1 MRIAFI
7 PAIRYNYAAGSRRR
21 DKRLFRKFGR
31 AFTCNSNSP
40 KFQNRE
46 ERCTPK
52 TQNPISQYMSLSL
65 GIVGAGTMGM
75 GIARVAALNKFNVA
89 LYDINETV
97 ILNGIARVTSEMKR
111 SVEKQKLLQ
120 EEMTDTLSRIHP
132 RTKLSDLGHC
142 DIIIEAVLEDLRI
155 KKDLFRHLEADVRPD
170 AILATNTSSLS
181 VTAIASG
188 VKKPDRVVGL
198 HFFNPVHAMKLVEV
212 VRGTH
217 TSEGTMQRGVEFV
230 EKLGKTSVRVK
241 DTPGFIVNRVARPFY
256 GEALRILGEGIASVE
271 DIDRIVK
278 GEGGFAMGPFEL
290 MDLIGID
297 VNLAVT
303 QSVYEQFFNDPR
315 YRPHPIQ
322 RQMVDS
328 GKLGKKTGKGFYS
341 Y

>member
-1 MRIAFI
+1 M
-7 PAIRYNYAAGSRRR
+7 P
-21 DKRLFRKFGR
+21 
-31 AFTCNSNSP
+31 
-40 KFQNRE
+40 
-46 ERCTPK
+46 
-52 TQNPISQYMSLSL
+52 LSL
-65 GIVGAGTMGM
+65 GIIGAGTMGT
-75 GIARVAALNKFNVA
+75 GIARVAALHKFNVS

-97 ILNGIARVTSEMKR
+97 ILQGIARITSEMKK
-111 SVEKQKLLQ
+111 SVEKQKLSL
-120 EEMTDTLSRIHP
+120 EEMNDALPRIHA

-142 DIIIEAVLEDLRI
+142 DIIIEAILEDLRI
-155 KKDLFRHLEADVRPD
+155 KKDLFRHLEGDVRPET
-170 AILATNTSSLS
+170 ILATNTSSLS
-181 VTAIASG
+181 ITSIASG

-198 HFFNPVHAMKLVEV
+198 HFFNPAHLMNLVEV
-212 VRGTH
+212 VQGAQ
-217 TSEGTMQRGVEFV
+217 TSEETMRRGIEFG
-230 EKLGKTSVRVK
+230 EKLGKICVRAK
-241 DTPGFIVNRVARPFY
+241 DTPGFIVNRIARPFY

-278 GEGGFAMGPFEL
+278 GEGRFIMGPFEL

-328 GKLGKKTGKGFYS
+328 GRLGKKSEKGFYN